1 MHLGGNRGCVPSSVS
16 KVAVVEIFSPP
27 QSFPLGIAIK
37 LAIIENI
44 EGLYGEERERFDCS
58 YNSLRGRL

>member
-16 KVAVVEIFSPP
+16 KVVVVEIFSPP

-44 EGLYGEERERFDCS
+44 EDL
-58 YNSLRGRL
+58 

>member
-16 KVAVVEIFSPP
+16 KVVVEIFSPP

-44 EGLYGEERERFDCS
+44 EGL
-58 YNSLRGRL
+58 